1 MNPAP
6 NLVLIGPMGAG
17 KSSIGKQL
25 AVRLGLEFVDADRRV
40 EQLAGASV
48 PMIFEL
54 EGEAGFRQREESVM
68 TELMQGAG
76 RVVASGGGA
85 ILSDAV
91 RALLRSR
98 SFVVYLQL
106 GVEQQLHRLARDRS
120 RPLLAG
126 GDRRQK
132 LQALAAV
139 RNPLYEGLADLAFA
153 SDGLGVGPASKRI
166 CALVAAQWRREE
178 AA

>member
-1 MNPAP
+1 MSDCSIRSLVCP
-6 NLVLIGPMGAG
+6 N
-17 KSSIGKQL
+17 S
-25 AVRLGLEFVDADRRV
+25 DRRIGIREMPGKPV
-40 EQLAGASV
+40 RIFRCSSRSSPAS
-48 PMIFEL
+48 
-54 EGEAGFRQREESVM
+54 SVD
-68 TELMQGAG
+68 
-76 RVVASGGGA
+76 SP
-85 ILSDAV
+85 S
-91 RALLRSR
+91 RSR

-139 RNPLYEGLADLAFA
+139 RNPRYEGLADLAFA